1 LNSNRVKSPVKFTK
15 DVYSSAYLSSLTPR
29 EFVVKKETKGLDR
42 LSSAQKLYKP
52 QVKMTQTMP
61 VINKSVK
68 NSSVKTKEIRLK
80 TYVTYKSPRP
90 KIEEKPLAKSMN
102 KLQFL
107 TYK

>member
-1 LNSNRVKSPVKFTK
+1 LNSSRVKSPIKFTK

-29 EFVVKKETKGLDR
+29 EFVVKKDTKGMDR

-52 QVKMTQTMP
+52 QVKMTHTMP
-61 VINKSVK
+61 VINKSVR
-68 NSSVKTKEIRLK
+68 NSSEKTKEIGLK
-80 TYVTYKSPRP
+80 TYVSYKSSKP
-90 KIEEKPLAKSMN
+90 KIEEKPLAKSLN